1 MRLLLDM
8 NMPAEFAGQLQ
19 TIGHDAVHALDAGF
33 GGRPDADIFEHAAR
47 ENRIVV
53 TFDLD
58 FGEIAAVARYP
69 GPGVILLRLRSIR
82 RSRLWERLVVGIAQA
97 TAPLEAGAIVLVE
110 DARIRVRRMPI
121 EE

>member
-8 NMPAEFAGQLQ
+8 NMPAVIAEQLRAA
-19 TIGHDAVHALDAGF
+19 GHDVVHVLDVGYGAV
-33 GGRPDADIFEHAAR
+33 PDLDIFKHAAE

-58 FGEIAAVARYP
+58 FGEIAALAEHP
-69 GPGVILLRLRSIR
+69 GPGIILLRLRAIR
-82 RSRLWERLVVGIAQA
+82 RARLWERLSISITETESA
-97 TAPLEAGAIVLVE
+97 LKAGAIVLVE
-110 DARIRVRRMPI
+110 DIRIRIRRMSI